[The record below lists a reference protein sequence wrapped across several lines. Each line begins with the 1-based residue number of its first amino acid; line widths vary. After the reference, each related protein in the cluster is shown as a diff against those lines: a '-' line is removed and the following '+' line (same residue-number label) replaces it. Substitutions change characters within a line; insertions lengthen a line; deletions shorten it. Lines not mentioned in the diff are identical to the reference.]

1 MFICKLLK
9 TRFTYSDLITSVKG
23 FLQNK
28 KKKRNK
34 QCQRAH
40 VAQNDEFSS
49 SDTEQ
54 ISDIEQVK
62 ETENIEEI
70 CTLFKDITSKIP
82 QGQWISDTGTFSHMT
97 D

>member
-28 KKKRNK
+28 KKKRDK
-34 QCQRAH
+34 QRQRAH
-40 VAQNDEFSS
+40 VAQNDESSS

-54 ISDIEQVK
+54 VSDIEQVE
-62 ETENIEEI
+62 ETEDIEEI
-70 CTLFKDITSKIP
+70 CALSKDITSKIP
-82 QGQWISDTGTFSHMT
+82 QDQ
-97 D
+97 